1 MTYNTVILALHAIKF
16 LDLHF
21 LYISKVLDKEKISVQ
36 KLDNTANQN
45 NSAINSYFN

>member
-1 MTYNTVILALHAIKF
+1 MKF
-16 LDLHF
+16 LDLNF
-21 LYISKVLDKEKISVQ
+21 PNIAKVLDKEKISVQ